1 MPKFTKIPADTF
13 QNLQINA
20 GIVAASFDPATG
32 SLEANDIIG
41 ATTGGVNFRDS
52 VDYIDFGDDID
63 NCPKNTLELKRVN
76 GRAVTMGGTL
86 VTVKTAIGKLLAG
99 AADVEGAKIT
109 PRDVLKNT
117 DFSDI
122 WWIGDYSDVNED
134 SGTDGKA
141 GFCAIRLINALN
153 TGGFQL
159 QSSDRGKGQFA
170 FEFTGH
176 YSMADISKVPYEVY
190 IQEGTDAA

>member
-1 MPKFTKIPADTF
+1 MPKFTQIPTDTF
-13 QNLQINA
+13 ESLQINA
-20 GIVAASFDPATG
+20 GIIATAFDPATG
-32 SLEANDIIG
+32 TLDADNIIG

-63 NCPKNTLELKRVN
+63 NCPKNTLELKKIN
-76 GRAVTMGGTL
+76 GRTVTMGGTL
-86 VTVKTAIGKLLAG
+86 VTIKTAIGQKLAG
-99 AADVEGAKIT
+99 AADVAGTKIT
-109 PRDVLKNT
+109 PRDILKSS
-117 DFSDI
+117 DFSDL

-134 SGTDGKA
+134 SGNTVTA
-141 GFCAIRLINALN
+141 GFCAIKLINALN

-190 IQEGTDAA
+190 IKEGVSA

>member
-1 MPKFTKIPADTF
+1 MPKFTQIPTDTF
-13 QNLQINA
+13 ENLQINA
-20 GIVAASFDPATG
+20 GIIATAFDPDTG
-32 SLEANDIIG
+32 TLNADNIIG
-41 ATTGGVNFRDS
+41 ATTGGTNFHDS

-76 GRAVTMGGTL
+76 GRTVTMGGTL
-86 VTVKTAIGKLLAG
+86 VTIKTTVGRLLAG
-99 AADVEGAKIT
+99 AADVATTKIT
-109 PRDVLKNT
+109 PRDILKT
-117 DFSDI
+117 SDFSDI

-134 SGTDGKA
+134 SGSNVKA
-141 GFCAIRLINALN
+141 GFCAIKLINALN

-190 IQEGTDAA
+190 IKEGVGE

>member
-1 MPKFTKIPADTF
+1 MPKYTQIPTDTF
-13 QNLQINA
+13 ENLQINA
-20 GIVAASFDPATG
+20 GIIVTDFDPDTG
-32 SLEANDIIG
+32 TLDAEDIIG

-63 NCPKNTLELKRVN
+63 NCPKNTLELKKVN
-76 GRAVTMGGTL
+76 GRTVTMGGTL
-86 VTVKTAIGKLLAG
+86 VTIKTAIGRLLAG
-99 AADVEGAKIT
+99 AADVATSKIT
-109 PRDVLKNT
+109 PRDILKT
-117 DFSDI
+117 SDFSDL

-134 SGTDGKA
+134 SGNTVKA
-141 GFCAIRLINALN
+141 GFCAIKLINALN

-176 YSMADISKVPYEVY
+176 YSMSDISKVPYEVY
-190 IQEGTDAA
+190 IKEGVGA